1 MLYKTMSVAL
11 SAKQASLRLIER
23 LDENVSFEEIMY
35 ELHILQKIKQGVRDV
50 EEGNTVSHEQV
61 KEKLKKW
68 LS

>member
-1 MLYKTMSVAL
+1 MRYKSMSVAL

-35 ELHILQKIKQGVRDV
+35 ELHILQKIKQGVQDV
-50 EEGNTVSHEQV
+50 EAGNTVSHEQA